1 MSTQFVENLHGLTG
15 PKNCRSGFPVSYR
28 FQGMDQAIGIPSG
41 IMRAFG
47 IAAFFVFIAE
57 MGDKT
62 QLVALLFATRYKA
75 MTVLAGVFGAT
86 LLVHLV
92 SVGLGEVAG
101 TVIPEVWIRV
111 ISGIAFIGFGIWS
124 FFGDK
129 LDEKFG
135 VPEYRWG
142 PLLTVGATFFLAE
155 LGDKTML
162 TTITIASQQ
171 RQFAAVWL
179 GSTVG
184 MVAAD
189 GIAIAAAKTMRQRL
203 PEKALRYSAA
213 AIFIVS
219 GIVTIVSAGR

>member
-1 MSTQFVENLHGLTG
+1 
-15 PKNCRSGFPVSYR
+15 
-28 FQGMDQAIGIPSG
+28 
-41 IMRAFG
+41 MRAFG

-62 QLVALLFATRYKA
+62 QLVALLFATRYRA

-129 LDEKFG
+129 LDEKSG

-203 PEKALRYSAA
+203 PEKALRYFAA

-219 GIVTIVSAGR
+219 GIVTIVSARR